1 MKMDRFRFDEHLS
14 ITANS
19 ELCAEEILSSIRSR
33 VRIWTEKE
41 LANLDTPHYYNFV
54 REYSEYKNDAWKST
68 IEKEIERVVAANESE
83 KRGRLPRVSKTI
95 KLVSNTLGL
104 R

>member
-54 REYSEYKNDAWKST
+54 REYPEYIHDAWKST
-68 IEKEIERVVAANESE
+68 IETEIARTVKEEEEHENFGLPFYRKEIQGA
-83 KRGRLPRVSKTI
+83 
-95 KLVSNTLGL
+95 
-104 R
+104 